1 VRKTRYERTTKN
13 GRTSTRYA
21 LRGTYEGRKLTTF
34 VSREDWERLDV
45 PEE

>member
-1 VRKTRYERTTKN
+1 MSGPRRAGAR
-13 GRTSTRYA
+13 GARCA
-21 LRGTYEGRKLTTF
+21 FRGTYEGRKLTTF